1 MRHTFE
7 FKLSPQTHAAM
18 KQKSEAKNY
27 QAYHA
32 LACKQ
37 GLLHF
42 MSHIT
47 ESSIIII
54 ITYIL
59 YIYLT

>member
-7 FKLSPQTHAAM
+7 FKLSLQIHAAM

-32 LACKQ
+32 LTCKQ
-37 GLLHF
+37 FLFHF
-42 MSHIT
+42 MFRIT
-47 ESSIIII
+47 ESSAIIII
-54 ITYIL
+54 A
-59 YIYLT
+59 